1 MTALPIADSKDGAL
15 FSVRVHPGARKSGIT
30 GIHADA
36 LKISLSTP
44 PVDGRANEALI
55 EFIAKW
61 LGVTRAAVVIVSGQH
76 ARSKRVR
83 VTGVAATEVQ
93 AAIEQVL

>member
-61 LGVTRAAVVIVSGQH
+61 LGVTRTAVVIVSGQH
-76 ARSKRVR
+76 ARGKRVR
-83 VTGVAATEVQ
+83 VTGVAATAVQ

>member
-30 GIHADA
+30 GIHAEA

-55 EFIAKW
+55 EFVAKW

-76 ARSKRVR
+76 ARSKRVC
-83 VTGVAATEVQ
+83 VAGVSAAAVQ
-93 AAIEQVL
+93 TAVEQLL